1 VTRLV
6 TYRKEDY
13 YYFTSKHTPKAQ
25 IPRPKAHIRKGFF
38 CRFVYCVHD
47 QVLVR
52 EPTD

>member
-13 YYFTSKHTPKAQ
+13 YYFTSKHK
-25 IPRPKAHIRKGFF
+25 PKAHIPKGFF